1 MRNVREMQDKL
12 SELYDDLRND
22 RVDTKKASELTNIC
36 GKMIAGAKAQVTYYE
51 MRKEKPKIAFL
62 STPGNS
68 DESV

>member
-12 SELYDDLRND
+12 SELYDQ
-22 RVDTKKASELTNIC
+22 VKSGEVEIKKADTMTNIC
-36 GKMIAGAKAQVTYYE
+36 GKMIAGAKAQLSYYE

-68 DESV
+68 DEAV